1 MHHGGIGDEEP
12 DDGLGKEE
20 ADSGDKNG
28 VEEFQLQAA
37 EEAGADTV
45 FLPAPRFWAIRVV
58 VAWPMFCWGT

>member
-12 DDGLGKEE
+12 DDGLSKEE

-28 VEEFQLQAA
+28 VEELQLQAA

-45 FLPAPRFWAIRVV
+45 FFAAPRF
-58 VAWPMFCWGT
+58 

>member
-37 EEAGADTV
+37 EEAGADTLFFACTAV
-45 FLPAPRFWAIRVV
+45 L
-58 VAWPMFCWGT
+58 GH